1 MYQLL
6 DSDTICA
13 ISTPAGVGGIAVI
26 RVSGPD
32 AVTIVDSIW
41 KGRRL
46 ADVSSHTAHLGD
58 IVDPENPSE
67 PLDTAV
73 ATVFRNPRSF
83 TGEDVVEIA
92 VHGSRW
98 IQRELVNLLIRR
110 GCRMAEPGEFTRRA
124 FSNGRLDLAQAEA
137 VADVIAASSRSA
149 HRLASSQMRGE
160 FSKHIAE
167 LRDKL
172 IEIASL
178 LELELDFSE
187 EDVEFA
193 SRQQLRELADS
204 LLTKISGL
212 ASSFSTGSALKDGVP
227 VAIVGEPNAGKS
239 TLLNALLQDNRA
251 IVSDIP
257 GTTRDTIEDT
267 MEIDGVLYRFID
279 TAGIRETSD
288 SIENLGIERSYA
300 AIARARIV
308 IWLITPDLSPTDY
321 TTLHALITSH
331 LPEDTA
337 LITVLNKIDTL
348 PTTTPTSTPTS
359 TPSTTPI
366 HASITQQTTP
376 IATQQQGQNTPEAA
390 NQQNS
395 TIISNQKETPET
407 GNQKETSEAGS
418 QKETTEA
425 GSQKEAPETGNQKEA
440 SEIGSQK
447 EASETGSQKEASE
460 IGGPKGSYEIC
471 GQIRT
476 SVATKRH
483 EDAIIRISAT
493 NGTNLPALIKTLRS
507 HSGAETTQEA
517 DLIVTNARHYEAL
530 THAASSLQRV
540 ISGIDTNISGDF
552 IAQDLRE
559 TIHHL
564 SSITGTITTT
574 DLLQTIF
581 QKFCIGK

>member
-46 ADVSSHTAHLGD
+46 VDVSSHTAHLGD

-83 TGEDVVEIA
+83 TGEDVVEIS

-110 GCRMAEPGEFTRRA
+110 GCRMAGPGEFTRRA
-124 FSNGRLDLAQAEA
+124 FANGRLDLAQAEA

-149 HRLASSQMRGE
+149 HRLASSQMRGD
-160 FSKHIAE
+160 FSRHIAE

-193 SRQQLRELADS
+193 SRQQLRELADA
-204 LLTKISGL
+204 LLTKISRL

-308 IWLITPDLSPTDY
+308 IWLITPDLSPIDY
-321 TTLHALITSH
+321 ATLHTLITTH

-348 PTTTPTSTPTS
+348 TTPTPTPLHASMPTPLQASTTTHLPTS
-359 TPSTTPI
+359 TATSL
-366 HASITQQTTP
+366 HASIAQQTAP
-376 IATQQQGQNTPEAA
+376 IVIQKQEQNTPEAA
-390 NQQNS
+390 NNQNS
-395 TIISNQKETPET
+395 TIKGNHKETAEIGNQKEISEVGDQKEYAET
-407 GNQKETSEAGS
+407 GAQKETAETDTQKETSETS
-418 QKETTEA
+418 T
-425 GSQKEAPETGNQKEA
+425 P
-440 SEIGSQK
+440 K
-447 EASETGSQKEASE
+447 EASETSTPKE
-460 IGGPKGSYEIC
+460 
-471 GQIRT
+471 
-476 SVATKRH
+476 VAEATNQH
-483 EDAIIRISAT
+483 EDTIIRISAT
-493 NGTNLPALIKTLRS
+493 NGTNLPTLIKTLRT

-530 THAASSLQRV
+530 THATSSLQRV

-559 TIHHL
+559 TIHYL

>member
-32 AVTIVDSIW
+32 AVTIVDTIW

-46 ADVSSHTAHLGD
+46 VDVNSHTAHLGD

-110 GCRMAEPGEFTRRA
+110 GCRMAGPGEFTRRA
-124 FSNGRLDLAQAEA
+124 FANGRLDLAQAEA

-193 SRQQLRELADS
+193 SRQQLRELADA
-204 LLTKISGL
+204 LLTKISRL

-321 TTLHALITSH
+321 ATLHALIITH

-348 PTTTPTSTPTS
+348 PTPTPTPLQASTTTPLPTSTATS
-359 TPSTTPI
+359 L
-366 HASITQQTTP
+366 HASIAQQTAP
-376 IATQQQGQNTPEAA
+376 IAIQKQGQNTPEAA
-390 NQQNS
+390 NNQNG
-395 TIISNQKETPET
+395 TITSNHKET
-407 GNQKETSEAGS
+407 A
-418 QKETTEA
+418 
-425 GSQKEAPETGNQKEA
+425 
-440 SEIGSQK
+440 EIGDPK
-447 EASETGSQKEASE
+447 EVA
-460 IGGPKGSYEIC
+460 
-471 GQIRT
+471 
-476 SVATKRH
+476 VATKRH
-483 EDAIIRISAT
+483 EDTIIRISAT